1 MDIGSP
7 HRRPRHSPIAPRIAR
22 ETTDEQMIPAIAKL
36 GGFSL
41 DSVAALRNLDAKR
54 HACLYLS
61 EQDCSIESSACS
73 LLSSHFASK
82 IQTEILSQDC
92 EPRLRAKI
100 ASQDHEED
108 ISRAISSL
116 S

>member
-1 MDIGSP
+1 
-7 HRRPRHSPIAPRIAR
+7 
-22 ETTDEQMIPAIAKL
+22 MIPAIAKL
-36 GGFSL
+36 SVFSL

-61 EQDCSIESSACS
+61 EQNCSIESSARP

-82 IQTEILSQDC
+82 HKPKFRAEVANQGC
-92 EPRLRAKI
+92 KPGLRAKV
-100 ASQDHEED
+100 ASQSCEED
-108 ISRAISSL
+108 ISRAINSL

>member
-1 MDIGSP
+1 
-7 HRRPRHSPIAPRIAR
+7 
-22 ETTDEQMIPAIAKL
+22 MIPAIAKL
-36 GGFSL
+36 GEFSL

-61 EQDCSIESSACS
+61 EQVSSIESSACS

-82 IQTEILSQDC
+82 IQTEILSQGYEPRLRAKIASQDC